1 MTCGLLILLTMKLQ
15 AQVGDET
22 PQLEINRDGN
32 RVFAKVD
39 DRDYELDAS
48 EVEPNVFLL
57 KHKGKVHEVYVS
69 PTGGSYQVSIGGK
82 DIDVRLIDPKR
93 LRGTG
98 SGTEHGD
105 GNADIRTMMPGKVVR
120 LIVNTG
126 DSIEKGDG
134 VLVVEAMKM
143 QNELKSP
150 KAGTVREIRVA
161 EGETVAAGDV
171 LAVIE

>member
-1 MTCGLLILLTMKLQ
+1 MKLQ
-15 AQVGDET
+15 AQIDDEIHEV
-22 PQLEINRDGN
+22 EIGRDGG
-32 RVFAKVD
+32 RVFARID
-39 DRDYELDAS
+39 DREYELEAS

-57 KHKGKVHEVYVS
+57 KHKGMVHEIYIS
-69 PTGGSYQVSIGGK
+69 PTGNSYQASVGGK

-98 SGTEHGD
+98 SGAEHSD
-105 GNADIRTMMPGKVVR
+105 GNAEIRTMMPGKVVR

-126 DSIEKGDG
+126 DAIEKGDG

-150 KAGTVREIRVA
+150 KAGTVKEIRVA

-171 LAVIE
+171 LAIIE

>member
-1 MTCGLLILLTMKLQ
+1 MKFQ
-15 AQVGDET
+15 AQIGDET
-22 PQLEINRDGN
+22 QEVEVRRDGE
-32 RVFAKVD
+32 RVFARID
-39 DRDYELDAS
+39 DREYELDAS

-69 PTGGSYQVSIGGK
+69 PISDSYQASINGK

-98 SGTEHGD
+98 SGAEHGD
-105 GNADIRTMMPGKVVR
+105 GNAEIRTMMPGKVVR

-126 DSIEKGDG
+126 DAIEKGDG

-150 KAGTVREIRVA
+150 KAGTVKEIRVA

-171 LAVIE
+171 LAIIE